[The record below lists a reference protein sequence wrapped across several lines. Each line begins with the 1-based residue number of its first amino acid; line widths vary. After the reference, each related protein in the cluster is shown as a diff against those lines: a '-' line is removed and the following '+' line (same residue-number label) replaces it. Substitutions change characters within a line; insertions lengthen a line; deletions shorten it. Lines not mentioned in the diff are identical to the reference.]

1 MNQIIIKNFKIF
13 AYHGVHGEEK
23 LNGQNFYID
32 ASITIPC
39 IRGIDSDELSQ
50 TLSYSKIMSEIKKT
64 AQSKSYNLI
73 EKLAGSIIKDLFLSF
88 KEISEI
94 DITVKKPEAP
104 IKEDFKYVGVKL
116 VRKRSEMQ

>member
-13 AYHGVHGEEK
+13 AYHGVHSAEK

-32 ASITIPC
+32 ASITIHH
-39 IRGIDSDELSQ
+39 IKGIDSDELSD

-64 AQSKSYNLI
+64 AQNKSYNLI
-73 EKLAGSIIKDLFLSF
+73 EKLAGNIIKDLFLSF
-88 KEISEI
+88 EEIQEL

-104 IKEDFKYVGVKL
+104 IKEDFKYVGVRL
-116 VRKRSEMQ
+116 VRKRSEI